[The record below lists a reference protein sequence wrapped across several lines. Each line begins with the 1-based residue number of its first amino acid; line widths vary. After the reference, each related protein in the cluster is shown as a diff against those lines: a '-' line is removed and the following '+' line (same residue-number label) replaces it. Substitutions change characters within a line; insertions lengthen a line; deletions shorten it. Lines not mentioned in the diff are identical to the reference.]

1 MSSSRTERSSSN
13 SARGGQR
20 QPRIVGHQTN
30 IARQLRKSVVDLA
43 TVFNHSDSQKFW
55 EELWSLV
62 KICHPRHSWE
72 DILAALN
79 RSREKRKSGKKTW
92 QPMDAKLAKD
102 ELQGLVMAV
111 MDSSPSLEAD
121 LEEDLEGEPGV
132 HVIFCPIGTPE
143 DLSDEQGAKSNLVVP
158 TDPHKGEMLTS
169 MASKDWEKLE
179 EDVGPGMCSNAGKKR
194 TEEAKDNPLLE
205 TPTGPDA
212 VSVWVHTVLVA
223 LLWARTTGRISLECH
238 DWGWLAKKLQ
248 DGSLVSHIQ
257 LLDKPVV
264 VFTHMRRPHWR
275 AENWKEECNTDR
287 LYALVKRASGKHKV
301 RCYPAQDEIIADCGR
316 EFDIRALDAIAKEAP
331 ANFSWR
337 PRVCYGEPGPC
348 KMDGYRGDM
357 FVLAPSDTGPGQTY
371 HGSSDSPALLKL
383 LGCQSQSNDTTSHST
398 PRSVPR
404 GKNRRGTVATADRV
418 STVGRHIH
426 LEKLESLES
435 FGEIYVI
442 MIDGKVT
449 HKIITVNEGCK
460 EPKDPY
466 RSGLDPVRTFKDWT
480 GFGHGE
486 VTDDQ
491 AKAKGTELDEFCRYT
506 YNGLIKYDPLN
517 FETLRH
523 GLKMDVG
530 MSEPGPHGRFFVL
543 GLGRWPGADLYAPY
557 PGTTAPYDE
566 IPRALGKLFARKFGF
581 KIPPPREEGGEGEE
595 GEQSE
600 ESEDSEES
608 DDSDDSN
615 DEEEEED
622 IGEEEKEEGEEGE
635 EGEEELY
642 RAD

>member
-1 MSSSRTERSSSN
+1 MSTSRPQRSSSN

-20 QPRIVGHQTN
+20 QPRIDSHQTN
-30 IARQLRKSVVDLA
+30 IARQLRRSVADVA
-43 TVFNHSDSQKFW
+43 AMFNHSDSQKFW

-62 KICHPRHSWE
+62 KTCHPRHSWE

-79 RSREKRKSGKKTW
+79 RSREKRRSGKKVW
-92 QPMDAKLAKD
+92 QPMDAKLAKE
-102 ELQGLVMAV
+102 ELQGLGTTIIN
-111 MDSSPSLEAD
+111 SPPGLEAD
-121 LEEDLEGEPGV
+121 LEEELEGEPGV
-132 HVIFCPIGTPE
+132 HVIFCSIGTPE
-143 DLSDEQGAKSNLVVP
+143 DLSDEQGARSNLVVP
-158 TDPHKGEMLTS
+158 TDPHKGEMMTS
-169 MASKDWEKLE
+169 MASEDWEKLE

-238 DWGWLAKKLQ
+238 DWGWLATKLQ

-301 RCYPAQDEIIADCGR
+301 RCYPAQDEVIADCGR
-316 EFDIRALDAIAKEAP
+316 EFDVRALDAIAKEAP

-348 KMDGYRGDM
+348 KMAGYRGDM

-371 HGSSDSPALLKL
+371 HGPADSPELLRL
-383 LGCQSQSNDTTSHST
+383 LGCQPQSNDMTIRPS
-398 PRSVPR
+398 PRSIPR
-404 GKNRRGTVATADRV
+404 GKNRQSTFAAANRVAT
-418 STVGRHIH
+418 VGKHIH
-426 LEKLESLES
+426 LEKPASLES

-480 GFGHGE
+480 SYGHDE

-491 AKAKGTELDEFCRYT
+491 AKAKGAELDEFCTYM
-506 YNGLIKYDPLN
+506 YNGLIRYDPVN
-517 FETLRH
+517 FETLKH

-530 MSEPGPHGRFFVL
+530 MSEPSPDGKFFVL

-581 KIPPPREEGGEGEE
+581 KIPPPREGEGEE
-595 GEQSE
+595 SDESDD
-600 ESEDSEES
+600 SEDSEAE
-608 DDSDDSN
+608 
-615 DEEEEED
+615 EEEEED
-622 IGEEEKEEGEEGE
+622 QVEEVEEVDDGDEEDEEDEEEEV
-635 EGEEELY
+635 ELY